1 MNNGRIYKVGGRVV
15 QDVPEFVSELF
26 SQKKYDECFLA
37 CEKILEKDSKN
48 DLALLYMGAVFTER
62 KEYENALS
70 CLYRFTLRM
79 PEFYSG
85 WLYKGRCEIRL
96 KQYEEAKISFLE
108 LVKRNGKSGV
118 SWAYLA
124 LTYVALRKPE
134 AGVYCLDQSKEFVT
148 EGQEAVDEV
157 RIMILEDTN
166 PDEAILFL
174 HILEMSEKDENKKQ
188 EYGKQIYNL
197 VLKNADPTRR
207 SGIR

>member
-1 MNNGRIYKVGGRVV
+1 MNNRRIYKIGGKVV
-15 QDVPEFVSELF
+15 RGVPEFVSELF
-26 SQKKYDECFLA
+26 FQKKYDECFSA

-62 KEYENALS
+62 KEYENAIPY
-70 CLYRFTLRM
+70 LYRFTLRM
-79 PEFYSG
+79 PEFYYG

-96 KQYEEAKISFLE
+96 RRYEEAKNSFLE

-124 LTYVALRKPE
+124 LTHLALRNPE
-134 AGVYCLDQSKEFVT
+134 VAAHYLDQSREFVT

-157 RIMILEDTN
+157 RIMLLEDTN

-174 HILEMSEKDENKKQ
+174 HTLEMSEKDENKKQ

-197 VLKNADPTRR
+197 VLKNADPIRR